1 MLEVT
6 KKNFKIRK
14 SALIHGYLNLWFQKE
29 NYITL
34 DWISI
39 ILVNY
44 EIHENMNIMNNND
57 FTVL

>member
-1 MLEVT
+1 
-6 KKNFKIRK
+6 
-14 SALIHGYLNLWFQKE
+14 LWFQKE

-44 EIHENMNIMNNND
+44 EIHENMNITNNND

>member
-34 DWISI
+34 DLDFHYFSE
-39 ILVNY
+39 LQNPRKY
-44 EIHENMNIMNNND
+44 EYNE
-57 FTVL
+57 